1 MNRAVF
7 LLGISA
13 FAKMKSKG
21 RNFNH
26 FMLNKQDT
34 FTKSING
41 TLINEYFFRKNILLI
56 KLIKPKIIRRWAE
69 VQ

>member
-1 MNRAVF
+1 
-7 LLGISA
+7 
-13 FAKMKSKG
+13 MKSKG

-56 KLIKPKIIRRWAE
+56 KLIKPKIIRTWAE

>member
-13 FAKMKSKG
+13 FAKMK
-21 RNFNH
+21 
-26 FMLNKQDT
+26 MLNKKDT

-56 KLIKPKIIRRWAE
+56 KLIKPKIIRTWAE